1 MYIKGEFRDVLKR
14 KGEVIEDRG
23 WKSNT
28 IVPDFGNF
36 LAAVM
41 KKDFKDP
48 LPSSNPVSVGIEY
61 IAVGS
66 SSGND
71 PGVFKDRVKKFFEG
85 LTPLPPTLP
94 IDPEKP
100 LPLPENNWVWVKKI
114 EDNNIKY
121 IKDND
126 AEADED
132 EITNRIEIDV
142 TFEENEPLTTGALE
156 LQDFSLL
163 GIYKSGTRFD
173 TKKMFFIN
181 HVSHGVIT
189 KEAKMTLTRTIRLKF
204 PIV

>member
-1 MYIKGEFRDVLKR
+1 MNIKGEYRDVLR
-14 KGEVIEDRG
+14 KNGEIIEDRG

-48 LPSSNPVSVGIEY
+48 PLSSNPVSVGIEY

-66 SSGND
+66 SSGNN
-71 PGVFKDRVKKFFEG
+71 PGVFKDRVKVFFDS
-85 LTPLPPTLP
+85 LTPPPPTPP
-94 IDPEKP
+94 IDSRTQLL
-100 LPLPENNWVWVKKI
+100 LPGNNWVWVKKI
-114 EDNNIKY
+114 VDGNIKY

-126 AEADED
+126 AEADEM
-132 EITNRIEIDV
+132 TNRIEIDI
-142 TFEENEPLTTGALE
+142 TFEENEPLTTGALQF
-156 LQDFSLL
+156 QDFALL
-163 GIYKSGTRFD
+163 GIYKPGTRFD

-181 HVSHGVIT
+181 HVGHGVIT